1 MKQLNHLNLEQKK
14 SLKQIINRM
23 ERITLIKFRTTMLKL
38 SLCDYSKAYVLVQG
52 TVTVVGQGANAA
64 ATSGDRNDKEL
75 IFKLCTIYH

>member
-1 MKQLNHLNLEQKK
+1 
-14 SLKQIINRM
+14 
-23 ERITLIKFRTTMLKL
+23 MLKL